1 MTNLNEINQHYPLV
15 IRTITPLHIGG
26 PQEKHLIQ
34 GLDFIEEKGAVYLLD
49 YIKIFELVQP
59 HIISEYL
66 SGARNGGVLSGLKQ
80 QGINLKDVSFR
91 VIPNVQVVGDIKT
104 FVKNPIQ
111 NKPYIPGSSLKGA
124 IRSIVLGALVPKDK
138 SFKDNRAMEIEI
150 LGKFETDIFR
160 HIKFSDGQADRLE
173 YFTAKI
179 FNLHSI
185 SENKWLGGW
194 KHGSNNTNNHFR
206 RDGFVSSFECI
217 PGGVDIVLDLKIT
230 KVNSN
235 FWKNILN
242 KKMVNDNYK
251 KVLTENPW
259 KDLCSLINTHTRKY
273 INKELAFLDK
283 YPVRETP
290 QITEM
295 YQKILALIPED
306 SAYAVFRMAHG
317 SGYHSIT
324 GDWQFADFDKT
335 GYKNNKKLYKSR
347 KFIFNEGQNG
357 LQFLTM
363 GFLIMGSAA
372 NIPEI
377 ELAFKEYSDTM
388 PVISLGTDITIPED
402 KKVEPT
408 FYTGKIKT
416 DIQLDAV
423 VVQTGKPN
431 LLEVYLNEPN
441 KVQLPLLGYASERPI
456 GEIMRVTVLEMDKST
471 GNPKRIK
478 FFSYKK

>member
-1 MTNLNEINQHYPLV
+1 
-15 IRTITPLHIGG
+15 
-26 PQEKHLIQ
+26 
-34 GLDFIEEKGAVYLLD
+34 
-49 YIKIFELVQP
+49 
-59 HIISEYL
+59 
-66 SGARNGGVLSGLKQ
+66 
-80 QGINLKDVSFR
+80 
-91 VIPNVQVVGDIKT
+91 
-104 FVKNPIQ
+104 
-111 NKPYIPGSSLKGA
+111 
-124 IRSIVLGALVPKDK
+124 
-138 SFKDNRAMEIEI
+138 
-150 LGKFETDIFR
+150 
-160 HIKFSDGQADRLE
+160 
-173 YFTAKI
+173 
-179 FNLHSI
+179 
-185 SENKWLGGW
+185 
-194 KHGSNNTNNHFR
+194 
-206 RDGFVSSFECI
+206 
-217 PGGVDIVLDLKIT
+217 
-230 KVNSN
+230 
-235 FWKNILN
+235 
-242 KKMVNDNYK
+242 MVNDNYK

-259 KDLCSLINTHTRKY
+259 KDLCSLINIHTKKY
-273 INKELAFLDK
+273 INKELAFLGK

-290 QITEM
+290 QIIEM
-295 YQKILALIPED
+295 YQKVLALIPED

-363 GFLIMGSAA
+363 GFVIMGSAA
-372 NIPEI
+372 SIPEI
-377 ELAFKEYSDTM
+377 ELGFKEYGDAM

-456 GEIMRVTVLEMDKST
+456 GEIMRITVLEMDKST